1 MQEDAE
7 AAASVLQLRLAQQA
21 AAARKAKAGGG
32 AESKNEEGE
41 KKGEGSEQHAGD
53 VDGKL
58 PAEEVKERL
67 RTLGHPVT

>member
-1 MQEDAE
+1 MQEYAE

-32 AESKNEEGE
+32 AESKKEEGE

-53 VDGKL
+53 ADKL